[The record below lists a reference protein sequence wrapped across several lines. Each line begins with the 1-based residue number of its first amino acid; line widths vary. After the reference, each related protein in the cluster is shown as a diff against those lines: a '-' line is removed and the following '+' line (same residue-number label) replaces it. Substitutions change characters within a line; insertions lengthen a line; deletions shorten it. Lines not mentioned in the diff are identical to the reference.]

1 MRHSAGLFDAHCH
14 LQDPRLGHCLDT
26 VLRDAEAADV
36 RYAVVN
42 GTHEGD
48 WPAVLSLCTGGAP
61 RGVSGGSEQRSPP
74 TPCCCLP
81 SLGLHPWFLD
91 TRTATWLDSLEAV
104 MVAHPRAAVG
114 EVGLH
119 FTASCSAADADAQ
132 AGVLA
137 SQLHLAA
144 RLRRPV
150 SVHCVGPGAAQRLCA
165 ELQSAAPADGFAG
178 LLVHGFSGEPHWAT
192 RLQAMGAHFS
202 FSAASTRQK
211 TQALLRGIAD
221 DRLVLESDS
230 PDGLLPA
237 GNIEHLAFAPMAPG
251 ESAIRLGRPGCMC
264 SGDECFLPP
273 QPPDRPRPLNT
284 PVRAHVPSS
293 SFERG

>member
-1 MRHSAGLFDAHCH
+1 MRHSAGFFDAHCH

-26 VLRDAEAADV
+26 LLRDAEAADV

-42 GTHEGD
+42 GTHESD
-48 WPAVLSLCTGGAP
+48 WPAVLSLCTGSAP
-61 RGVSGGSEQRSPP
+61 RRAAAGSKQCSPP
-74 TPCCCLP
+74 APCCCLP

-91 TRTATWLDSLEAV
+91 TRTATWLGSLEAAL
-104 MVAHPRAAVG
+104 VASPRAAVG

-119 FTASCSAADADAQ
+119 FTASCPAAEADAQ

-137 SQLHLAA
+137 SQLQLAA

-150 SVHCVGPGAAQRLCA
+150 SLHCVGPGAAQRLCE
-165 ELQSAAPADGFAG
+165 ELQSAAPAGGFAG
-178 LLVHGFSGEPHWAT
+178 LLVHGFSGEAYWAT

-202 FSAASTRQK
+202 FSAANTRQK
-211 TQALLRGIAD
+211 TLPLLRAIAD

-251 ESAIRLGRPGCMC
+251 GSAIRLGRPGCMC
-264 SGDECFLPP
+264 SGDECDLLPQLP
-273 QPPDRPRPLNT
+273 GRPRPLNT
-284 PVRAHVPSS
+284 PVRVHVPSTL
-293 SFERG
+293 EPD